1 MRAILGKILGELG
14 YQVLQAGNGREGL
27 ACLKEHGSVDLVLV
41 DWNMPE
47 MNGIDFLQAVRKEPV
62 YARMRMMMVSTE
74 TEAAEISKA
83 LGVGADEYVMKPFTR
98 DVLQQKLEMMGMASR

>member
-1 MRAILGKILGELG
+1 LGELG

-27 ACLKEHGSVDLVLV
+27 ECLGKHGAVDLALV

-47 MNGIDFLQAVRKEPV
+47 MNGIDFLRAVRKERV
-62 YARMRMMMVSTE
+62 YDRMRMMMVSTE
-74 TEAAEISKA
+74 TEAGEITKA

-98 DVLQQKLEMMGMASR
+98 DVIQQKLEMLGMANR